1 LKPAFHINFLDL
13 PFNIIKEAPMNNLS
27 PEMISEINRRRI
39 KEEMD
44 AIRLE
49 QEALKGKNLLSKKLA
64 ALGEW
69 MVARGERL
77 RKRHSSAG
85 QTDYSELTRKVA

>member
-1 LKPAFHINFLDL
+1 
-13 PFNIIKEAPMNNLS
+13 MNNIP
-27 PEMISEINRRRI
+27 PEIAVELNRRRI

-49 QEALKGKNLLSKKLA
+49 EEAINGRNFLSKNLV

-69 MVARGERL
+69 MVARGEKL
-77 RKRHSSAG
+77 RRRHSAATQSNS
-85 QTDYSELTRKVA
+85 SEFTKRVA

>member
-1 LKPAFHINFLDL
+1 
-13 PFNIIKEAPMNNLS
+13 MNNLP

-49 QEALKGKNLLSKKLA
+49 EEALKGRNLLSKKLV

-69 MVARGERL
+69 MVARGEKL
-77 RKRHSSAG
+77 RKRHSAM

>member
-1 LKPAFHINFLDL
+1 LKLAFHINFLDL
-13 PFNIIKEAPMNNLS
+13 PFNIIKEATMNHLS
-27 PEMISEINRRRI
+27 PEMIAEINHRRI

-49 QEALKGKNLLSKKLA
+49 QEAVKGKDLLSKKLA

-69 MVARGERL
+69 MVARGEKL
-77 RKRHSSAG
+77 RKQHSSVG
-85 QTDYSELTRKVA
+85 QTDYSELTGKVA

>member
-1 LKPAFHINFLDL
+1 MH
-13 PFNIIKEAPMNNLS
+13 NLS
-27 PEMISEINRRRI
+27 PEMISEINRQRI

-49 QEALKGKNLLSKKLA
+49 AEAVGGRNLLSKNLV

-69 MVARGERL
+69 MVARGKKL
-77 RKRHSSAG
+77 HMRHSAK
-85 QTDYSELTRKVA
+85 QTNYSELTKKAA

>member
-1 LKPAFHINFLDL
+1 
-13 PFNIIKEAPMNNLS
+13 MNNLS

-39 KEEMD
+39 KEEID

-49 QEALKGKNLLSKKLA
+49 EEAIKGRNVLSKNLA

-69 MVARGERL
+69 MVARGEKL
-77 RKRHSSAG
+77 RKRHSAK
-85 QTDYSELTRKVA
+85 QINYSELTKKVA

>member
-1 LKPAFHINFLDL
+1 
-13 PFNIIKEAPMNNLS
+13 MYSLS
-27 PEMISEINRRRI
+27 PEMISEMNRQRI

-49 QEALKGKNLLSKKLA
+49 EEAIKGRNLLSKNMA

-69 MVARGERL
+69 MVERGEKL
-77 RKRHSSAG
+77 RKRHSAG
-85 QTDYSELTRKVA
+85 QTNYSELTKKVA

>member
-1 LKPAFHINFLDL
+1 
-13 PFNIIKEAPMNNLS
+13 MNNLS
-27 PEMISEINRRRI
+27 PETISEMNRRRI

-49 QEALKGKNLLSKKLA
+49 EEAIKGRNLLSKNLA

-69 MVARGERL
+69 MVARGEKL
-77 RKRHSSAG
+77 RKRHSAK
-85 QTDYSELTRKVA
+85 QTNYSELTKKVA

>member
-1 LKPAFHINFLDL
+1 
-13 PFNIIKEAPMNNLS
+13 MNNLS

-49 QEALKGKNLLSKKLA
+49 EEALKGRNLLSKKLA
-64 ALGEW
+64 ALGGW
-69 MVARGERL
+69 MVARGEKL
-77 RKRHSSAG
+77 RKRHSAM

>member
-1 LKPAFHINFLDL
+1 
-13 PFNIIKEAPMNNLS
+13 MNNLS
-27 PEMISEINRRRI
+27 PEIMSEINRRRI

-49 QEALKGKNLLSKKLA
+49 EEALKGNNLLSKKLA

-69 MVARGERL
+69 MVTRGEKL
-77 RKRHSSAG
+77 RKRHSNR

>member
-1 LKPAFHINFLDL
+1 
-13 PFNIIKEAPMNNLS
+13 MNNLS
-27 PEMISEINRRRI
+27 PEIMSEINRRRI

-49 QEALKGKNLLSKKLA
+49 EEALKGNNLLSKKLA

-69 MVARGERL
+69 MVARGEKL
-77 RKRHSSAG
+77 RKRHSNR

>member
-1 LKPAFHINFLDL
+1 
-13 PFNIIKEAPMNNLS
+13 MNNLT
-27 PEMISEINRRRI
+27 PEIISEMNRRRI
-39 KEEMD
+39 KEEMA

-49 QEALKGKNLLSKKLA
+49 EEAIKGRNLLSKNLA

-77 RKRHSSAG
+77 RKRHSEK
-85 QTDYSELTRKVA
+85 QTDYSELTKKVA

>member
-1 LKPAFHINFLDL
+1 
-13 PFNIIKEAPMNNLS
+13 MNNLS
-27 PEMISEINRRRI
+27 PEMISEMNRRRI

-49 QEALKGKNLLSKKLA
+49 EEAIKGRNLLGKNLA

-69 MVARGERL
+69 MVARGEKL
-77 RKRHSSAG
+77 RERHSAKP
-85 QTDYSELTRKVA
+85 TNYSELTKKVA